1 MVRGPSSR
9 SPLGRAT
16 LWLGLGVTAALVA
29 ASCTIRHYDTGT
41 TTSTSSSSGG
51 LGGGGG
57 AGGSATTSTSTTT
70 GAGGMAVPT
79 AKDVFEAK
87 ARACLVTQCGG
98 CHQTQ
103 GISDIYFLG
112 DGTPSGAYTAI
123 STYPGIVVKDPKE
136 SKLIVH
142 PDLGHGFSDL
152 PGPTW
157 GDVAKSDAKC
167 KEETLAWL
175 QKEADELPVPDNDGG
190 PKPITPFKPHLGA
203 FNTIYLDEIG
213 PDFKDASIS
222 FYAAEIGSDPLLLQL
237 STLQV
242 HAVAEKPLHLV
253 NPLFTVY
260 PPGMGAEPDPDPID
274 SFAGLDAK
282 FAVDT
287 DPSLGTG
294 MLILTNWVKDGRLSF
309 AFEKIELAGGGG
321 GTTVNCNAP
330 DSFNGLVA
338 PAMHYC
344 ADNCHGG
351 LQDPALILPQAKAQ
365 MDLTALKTDP
375 AGTCVKVRAWITAGD
390 PDASQIL
397 LNTNPQGTA
406 AHIYKFKGK
415 YGNPAMPNDV
425 NSFLYFK
432 DQVTPWI
439 NAEK

>member
-1 MVRGPSSR
+1 MARSAR
-9 SPLGRAT
+9 SPAPHGRAT
-16 LWLGLGVTAALVA
+16 LWLTLGLAASAAA
-29 ASCTIRHYDTGT
+29 ASCSIRHYDTSTTTTSVASAGGGGQGGMGGGT
-41 TTSTSSSSGG
+41 TT
-51 LGGGGG
+51 
-57 AGGSATTSTSTTT
+57 TTAATT
-70 GAGGMAVPT
+70 GAGGMAPLT
-79 AKDVFEAK
+79 AKDIYK
-87 ARACLVTQCGG
+87 ADAHACLVTQCGG

-112 DGTPSGAYTAI
+112 DGTPDGAYSAI
-123 STYPGIVVKDPKE
+123 STYPGIVVKDPTE

-142 PDLGHGFSDL
+142 PDTGHGFPDL

-157 GDVAKSDAKC
+157 GDVAKSDKTC
-167 KEETLAWL
+167 KDKVLTWL
-175 QKEADELPVPDNDGG
+175 KKEADELPVPDNDGG

-222 FYAAEIGSDPLLLQL
+222 FYAAEVGNDPLLLQL

-242 HAVAEKPLHLV
+242 HAVAGKPLHLV

-260 PPGMGAEPDPDPID
+260 PPGPDAAPDPDPID

-282 FAVDT
+282 FAEDT
-287 DPSLGTG
+287 DPTLGTG

-309 AFEKIELAGGGG
+309 AFELVELAGGGG
-321 GTTVNCNAP
+321 PPVVNCNAP
-330 DSFNGLVA
+330 DSFTGLVA

-351 LQDPALILPQAKAQ
+351 LQDPALLLPQAKAQ

-375 AGTCVKVRAWITAGD
+375 GGTCVKVRAWITPGE
-390 PDASQIL
+390 PDQSQIL
-397 LNTNPQGTA
+397 LNTDPTGTA

>member
-1 MVRGPSSR
+1 MLGPSAR
-9 SPLGRAT
+9 STLGLAT
-16 LWLGLGVTAALVA
+16 LWLGAGIAAAVVA
-29 ASCTIRHYDTGT
+29 ASCTIRTYD
-41 TTSTSSSSGG
+41 TTSTTGASSTGAGTGGSGG
-51 LGGGGG
+51 EGGG
-57 AGGSATTSTSTTT
+57 TTSTTATT
-70 GAGGMAVPT
+70 GAGGMAPLT
-79 AKDVFEAK
+79 AKDIYKAK
-87 ARACLVTQCGG
+87 AHACLVTQCGG

-112 DGTPSGAYTAI
+112 DGTPEGAYTNI

-142 PDLGHGFSDL
+142 PDFGHGFSDL

-157 GDVAKSDAKC
+157 GDVAMTDAKC
-167 KEETLAWL
+167 KDETMAWL
-175 QKEADELPVPDNDGG
+175 QKEADELPVPDLDGG
-190 PKPITPFKPHLGA
+190 LQPITPFKPLLGA

-222 FYAAEIGSDPLLLQL
+222 FFAKEIGSDPVLLQL

-242 HAVAEKPLHLV
+242 HAVSDKPLHIV

-260 PPGMGAEPDPDPID
+260 PPGAGSSPDPDPID
-274 SFAGLDAK
+274 SFAGLDEK
-282 FAVDT
+282 YAVDT
-287 DPSLGTG
+287 DPTLGTG
-294 MLILTNWVKDGRLSF
+294 MLILTNWVKDARLSF
-309 AFEKIELAGGGG
+309 AFEKIELANGGGG
-321 GTTVNCNAP
+321 MVINCKAP

-351 LQDPALILPQAKAQ
+351 LQDPALIMPQAKAQ
-365 MDLTALKTDP
+365 MDLSALKTDP
-375 AGTCVKVRAWITAGD
+375 AATCVKVRAWITAGE
-390 PDASQIL
+390 PDASQII
-397 LNTNPQGTA
+397 LNTDPLGTA
-406 AHIYKFKGK
+406 AHPYKFKGK